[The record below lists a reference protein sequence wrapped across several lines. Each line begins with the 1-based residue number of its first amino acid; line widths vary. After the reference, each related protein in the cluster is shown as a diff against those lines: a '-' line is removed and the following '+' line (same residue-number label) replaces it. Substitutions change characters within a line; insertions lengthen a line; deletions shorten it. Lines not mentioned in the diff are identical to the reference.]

1 MNTAKWTLENGQ
13 HFKACNKEVGGTAEL
28 NSEII
33 DQTANTHKLLTLEAL
48 HICGGIVRGSTHAMN
63 SGAGN

>member
-1 MNTAKWTLENGQ
+1 MLEWN
-13 HFKACNKEVGGTAEL
+13 NEVGGTAEL

-48 HICGGIVRGSTHAMN
+48 RIYSESPKINTRDEFRSPELTLKL
-63 SGAGN
+63 